1 MELERGVPTLLERPE
16 VKHEVWLEPGMLRGE
31 GAREE
36 RCWRIRLRFFTV
48 WKTRFGCSLQTH
60 KHGVDGWLLDYYK
73 WLTSE
78 SDHTVEEKKR
88 ICTSAL
94 LRLDHPFGVPSSWC
108 PLFLLPVSPGEETN
122 CYLGTED
129 VVMQTDSLSSNYV
142 HFFCIVTTLKFN
154 SITHHREQAQGM
166 ETPRC
171 AERESFISQV
181 LQFLLSF
188 MEHLHTL
195 CILVL
200 QLLQLKVKK
209 GGRALQRRKWNALK
223 QSVSPPAWRSFVSC
237 LSLSYIYTV
246 KRLIF
251 IQFASW
257 RDWALHAVLLWYKI
271 CF

>member
-78 SDHTVEEKKR
+78 SDHTVEEKKKKKR

-129 VVMQTDSLSSNYV
+129 VVMQTGSLSSNYV
-142 HFFCIVTTLKFN
+142 HFFCIVKTLKN
-154 SITHHREQAQGM
+154 LTPSLTIGNRPRE
-166 ETPRC
+166 
-171 AERESFISQV
+171 
-181 LQFLLSF
+181 
-188 MEHLHTL
+188 
-195 CILVL
+195 
-200 QLLQLKVKK
+200 
-209 GGRALQRRKWNALK
+209 W
-223 QSVSPPAWRSFVSC
+223 
-237 LSLSYIYTV
+237 
-246 KRLIF
+246 KRL
-251 IQFASW
+251 
-257 RDWALHAVLLWYKI
+257 AVLSGRVLFLRFFSSSWASCSISIHSAYLS
-271 CF
+271 CNSCN

>member
-60 KHGVDGWLLDYYK
+60 KRGVDGWLLDYYE

-78 SDHTVEEKKR
+78 SDHTVEEEKKR

-142 HFFCIVTTLKFN
+142 HFICIVTTLKN
-154 SITHHREQAQGM
+154 LTPSLTIGNRPRE
-166 ETPRC
+166 
-171 AERESFISQV
+171 
-181 LQFLLSF
+181 
-188 MEHLHTL
+188 
-195 CILVL
+195 
-200 QLLQLKVKK
+200 
-209 GGRALQRRKWNALK
+209 W
-223 QSVSPPAWRSFVSC
+223 
-237 LSLSYIYTV
+237 
-246 KRLIF
+246 KRLAVLSGRVLF
-251 IQFASW
+251 LRFFSSSWASW
-257 RDWALHAVLLWYKI
+257 SISIHSAYLS
-271 CF
+271 CNSCN

>member
-48 WKTRFGCSLQTH
+48 WKTRFGCSLQT
-60 KHGVDGWLLDYYK
+60 WPTWSWWMTFRLLQMINIWIRSYCGGK
-73 WLTSE
+73 KKK
-78 SDHTVEEKKR
+78 KKR

-142 HFFCIVTTLKFN
+142 HFFCIVKTLKN
-154 SITHHREQAQGM
+154 LTPSLTIGNRPRE
-166 ETPRC
+166 
-171 AERESFISQV
+171 
-181 LQFLLSF
+181 
-188 MEHLHTL
+188 
-195 CILVL
+195 
-200 QLLQLKVKK
+200 
-209 GGRALQRRKWNALK
+209 W
-223 QSVSPPAWRSFVSC
+223 
-237 LSLSYIYTV
+237 
-246 KRLIF
+246 KRL
-251 IQFASW
+251 
-257 RDWALHAVLLWYKI
+257 AVLSGRVLFLRFFSSSWASCSISIHSAYLS
-271 CF
+271 CNSCN